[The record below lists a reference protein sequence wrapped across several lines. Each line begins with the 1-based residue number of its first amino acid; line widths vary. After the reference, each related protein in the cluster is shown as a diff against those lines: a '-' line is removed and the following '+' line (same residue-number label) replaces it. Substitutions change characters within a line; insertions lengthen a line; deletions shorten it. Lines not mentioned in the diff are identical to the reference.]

1 MIGEATVYARKVK
14 LYFYK
19 GTIRNENTFLF
30 RKEKKQFCYFVLN
43 KDCLFR
49 EKSLRIKSE

>member
-49 EKSLRIKSE
+49 EKRLRTKSE